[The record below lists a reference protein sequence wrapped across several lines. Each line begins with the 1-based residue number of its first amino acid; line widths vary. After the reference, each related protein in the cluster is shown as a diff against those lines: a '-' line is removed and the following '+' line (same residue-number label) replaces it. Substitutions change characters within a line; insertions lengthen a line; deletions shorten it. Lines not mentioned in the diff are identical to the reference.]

1 MYTGHYN
8 KDEDDKESITPL
20 PKGIYIFEG
29 LNGVGKTTLINKIA
43 SNPDNIHNVDIIK
56 FPTNDVTA
64 EMNSLVKMA
73 REIEEC
79 TIPILLQHLKEAV
92 TNVDGEVVDKLVKS
106 RPQAIMYVILPT
118 IANNIQHLIEI
129 YDVMVRVNLADQD
142 KHLCNIISD
151 YKNDQSVLPAYLLD
165 RSYINTFIYNYSK
178 FHFYSSYY
186 NYLHDIITGVI
197 DCDVESDALSEACEK
212 FLFLFRKDLNTT
224 FSEFY
229 SNIYEVKSA
238 FSIFTVQLEEYSSLR
253 QMFGYKNSINLNII
267 MLDSNNP
274 YMEETIKNSSKT
286 KNERIAYKIIQDS
299 EESHSNMYKNLY
311 YNLLYI
317 LETDYKINYRINA
330 IRVPMWTTD
339 NHDFQRIPLSIVIND
354 MVSLINSR
362 NGGNKNET

>member
-8 KDEDDKESITPL
+8 KEDKEPITPL

-29 LNGVGKTTLINKIA
+29 LNGAGKTTLINKIA
-43 SNPDNIHNVDIIK
+43 SNPDNIHSVDIIK

-106 RPQAIMYVILPT
+106 RPQAIMYTILPT

-129 YDVMVRVNLADQD
+129 YDAMVRVNLTDQD

-165 RSYINTFIYNYSK
+165 RSYISTFIYNYSK
-178 FHFYSSYY
+178 FNFYSKYY

-197 DCDVESDALSEACEK
+197 DCDVESGALSEACEK
-212 FLFLFRKDLNTT
+212 FLFLFKKDLNTT

-238 FSIFTVQLEEYSSLR
+238 FSIFTVQLEEYPSLK
-253 QMFGYKNSINLNII
+253 QMIGYKDSINLNIV

-274 YMEETIKNSSKT
+274 YMEEIIKNSSK
-286 KNERIAYKIIQDS
+286 NEMIDYKIIQDS
-299 EESHSNMYKNLY
+299 EESYSNMYKNLY

-317 LETDYKINYRINA
+317 LETDYKINYKINV
-330 IRVPMWTTD
+330 IRVPMWTID